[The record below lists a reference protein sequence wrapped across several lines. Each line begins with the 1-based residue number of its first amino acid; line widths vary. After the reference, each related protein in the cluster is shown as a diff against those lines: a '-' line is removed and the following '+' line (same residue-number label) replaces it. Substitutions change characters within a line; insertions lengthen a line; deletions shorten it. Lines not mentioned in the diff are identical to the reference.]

1 VTAVALTVEDF
12 VATLPAPRFVRVRD
26 VENEWRVVGVL
37 VVGREYDVA
46 KRDGSTM
53 RVRIERITARRP
65 NGEVMAKFV
74 SLHQLGDGLF
84 AEWAAEDETM
94 DWTEFHGDW

>member
-1 VTAVALTVEDF
+1 VTAVAMTVEDF

-26 VENEWRVVGVL
+26 VENEWRVVGIL

-46 KRDGSTM
+46 KRDGSTT

-74 SLHQLGDGLF
+74 SLRPRGDRMF
-84 AEWAAEDETM
+84 AEWYAEDEMM
-94 DWTEFHGDW
+94 DWRDLFED